1 VTAFLSACARE
12 SDRLLQSI
20 RDLVSCESP
29 SDDPALLEAC
39 AAVFAAQLADAGAR
53 IDRRTAGPGT
63 AAHLIGTWPGEGP
76 RVLLLGHVD
85 TVWPLGQ
92 IQRQP
97 LETREGKMFGPGI
110 FDMKAGLAIATTAV
124 RVVTSLVPAASRP
137 ATTFLATT
145 DEEIGSGSSRALIE
159 ELARESAFVL
169 VIEPALPG
177 GAIKTARKGVG
188 EYEIVATGIASHAGV
203 DPGAGASAVHEIA
216 HVINAVVALSDP
228 QSGLTVNAGVVH
240 GGTRPNVVAESARVL
255 VDVRVSRMADVARI
269 ESGLRG
275 LRARDSRVTLTV
287 TGGVNRPPMER
298 TAGVERLYLVARDV
312 ARDQGW
318 ELTEGS
324 TGGGSDGNFC
334 AALGVPTLDGLGA
347 VGDGAH
353 ALHEHVVIKELVP
366 RAALLAGLLERLASD
381 KAIIGRT

>member
-1 VTAFLSACARE
+1 MTTLVPACARE

-20 RDLVSCESP
+20 RDLVTCESP
-29 SDDPALLEAC
+29 SDDPASVDAC
-39 AAVFAAQLADAGAR
+39 ATLFAAQLADAGAR
-53 IDRRTAGPGT
+53 IERRAAGPAT
-63 AAHLIGTWPGEGP
+63 AAHLVATWPGDGP

-85 TVWPLGQ
+85 TVWPRGQ
-92 IQRQP
+92 IARQP
-97 LETREGKMFGPGI
+97 LETRDGKMFGPGI
-110 FDMKAGLAIATTAV
+110 FDMKAGLAIATIAV
-124 RVVTSLVPAASRP
+124 RVLTSLVPAAARP
-137 ATTFLATT
+137 AITFLATT
-145 DEEIGSGSSRALIE
+145 DEEIGSGTSRALIE
-159 ELARESAFVL
+159 QLARESAFVL

-188 EYEIVATGIASHAGV
+188 EYEILATGIASHAGV

-228 QSGLTVNAGVVH
+228 QAGLTVNAGVVH

-255 VDVRVSRMADVARI
+255 VDVRVSRMADVERI

-275 LRARDSRVTLTV
+275 LRARDSRVTLSV

-298 TAGVERLYLVARDV
+298 TAGVEQLYLIARDV
-312 ARDQGW
+312 ARKQGW
-318 ELTEGS
+318 DLTEGS

-353 ALHEHVVIKELVP
+353 ALHEHVVIKDLVP
-366 RAALLAGLLERLASD
+366 RAALLAGLLARLTND
-381 KAIIGRT
+381 KASE